1 MRAKLEELAQ
11 KERGRQEQYRRRIFC
26 CTSTACLSAG
36 AGLTRT
42 TLDQAVAACQCDEDE
57 VEVVQTGCM
66 GLCSR
71 GPLVRVEEKQQEPVL
86 YGNVSAGVAQ
96 QIVARYVPVSVSE
109 EDVEVDDDGV
119 EDDAG
124 HVSPHDI
131 LHFRASL
138 RTAGKRKEL
147 DKHIIPLDLPFFTKQ
162 THVVLS
168 ETGKID
174 PDKLEDYLAHDG
186 YKALA
191 HVLENM
197 TPEEVCD
204 EIQRSGL
211 RGRGGAGFPTG
222 LKWHFVRQE
231 EEPRKFVIVNGDE
244 GDPGAYMDRT
254 VMEDDPHRV
263 LEGMIICAY
272 AVGATYGYFYI
283 RGEYPIAI
291 RRIRRAIRYARRRRI
306 IGRSVMGADFSFDA
320 DVRIGAGAFVCG
332 EETAL
337 IHSVEGKRGLPRIRP
352 PYPSKSGLWGMPTVI
367 NNVETMAN
375 VPSIINRG
383 ADWYAAIGTEES
395 KGTKVFALAGQL
407 RNTGLIEV
415 PMGITLNEIVNEI
428 GGGVPGDGEFK
439 AAQTGGPSGGCI
451 PPAYLD
457 APVDYESL
465 NKLGSIMGSG
475 GLVIVDD
482 STLMPEFA
490 RFFMDFCVDESCGKC
505 VPCRVGTVQIRKLL
519 DKIISGDGTQQDL
532 QTLEKLCTLVKN
544 TSLCGLGQ
552 SAPNP
557 VLSTLKYFRDEY
569 EGMVQEEVPA
579 DSGNG
584 RI

>member
-1 MRAKLEELAQ
+1 
-11 KERGRQEQYRRRIFC
+11 
-26 CTSTACLSAG
+26 
-36 AGLTRT
+36 
-42 TLDQAVAACQCDEDE
+42 
-57 VEVVQTGCM
+57 M

-71 GPLVRVEEKQQEPVL
+71 GPLVRVEVSQQDPVL
-86 YGNVSAGVAQ
+86 YGNVSAEVAQ
-96 QIVARYVPVSVSE
+96 QIVARYVPVSASE
-109 EDVEVDDDGV
+109 VDVDDDTGQL
-119 EDDAG
+119 
-124 HVSPHDI
+124 SSHDI
-131 LHFRASL
+131 LHFRSSL
-138 RTAGKRKEL
+138 RTAGKKKDL
-147 DKHIIPLDLPFFTKQ
+147 DKQIIPMDLPFFTKQ
-162 THVVLS
+162 VRVVLT

-191 HVLENM
+191 HVLENT

-204 EIQRSGL
+204 EIQQSGL

-231 EEPRKFVIVNGDE
+231 EESRKFVIVNGDE

-272 AVGATYGYFYI
+272 AVGANYGYFYI

-306 IGRSVMGADFSFDA
+306 IGRSVMGTDFSFDA

-337 IHSVEGKRGLPRIRP
+337 IHSIEGKRGLPRIRP
-352 PYPSKSGLWGMPTVI
+352 PYPSKSGLWGKPTVI

-375 VPSIINRG
+375 VPSIITRG
-383 ADWYAAIGTEES
+383 ADWFAAIGTEKS

-415 PMGITLNEIVNEI
+415 PMGITLNEIVHEI
-428 GGGVPGDGEFK
+428 GGGVPGEGEFK

-451 PPAYLD
+451 PSAYID

-465 NKLGSIMGSG
+465 TKLGSIMGSG
-475 GLVIVDD
+475 GLVIIDD

-505 VPCRVGTVQIRKLL
+505 VPCRVGTVQIRKML
-519 DKIISGDGTQQDL
+519 DKIISGEGEPQDL
-532 QTLEKLCTLVKN
+532 ESLDKLCRLVKN

-557 VLSTLKYFRDEY
+557 VLSTLKYFKHEY
-569 EGMVQEEVPA
+569 EGMIQNSVPA
-579 DSGNG
+579 EAGNG
-584 RI
+584 QV